1 MKQSIK
7 LTKERPPEIFRPI
20 LWSLRW
26 EDIDMHEDKDDII
39 VNTINEGNLVHWRWI
54 IKVYGKENVKQ
65 VLLRHLQSE
74 FHPESRALAQ
84 VVFSF
89 PRFSH
94 AQRSAH

>member
-7 LTKERPPEIFRPI
+7 LTKQNPPEIFRPI
-20 LWSLRW
+20 LWSLKW
-26 EDIDMHEDKDDII
+26 EDVDIYEDKDDII
-39 VNTINEGNLVHWRWI
+39 VSAINEGTLDHWRWI
-54 IKVYGKENVKQ
+54 IKVYGKENVRQ

-84 VVFSF
+84 IVFSF
-89 PRFSH
+89 SNFRH